1 MMQYATMIP
10 IEEPTVPASTRRL
23 PGARRLLAA
32 AASAAVVVI
41 CLQPIAA
48 EASSVP
54 ISGDHVTGIS
64 HTAFSVALSAEP
76 GSGWTYHLYAS
87 TTKSK
92 VYASNLSQALTAS
105 SKSASKILLSN
116 LSYTTAAYWW
126 RIQATN
132 GSVHRT
138 GPMHS
143 VGLRPST
150 PTSVSVHTAA
160 GRFPWLTWSSG
171 AATGFTVQTATNSTF
186 TSGLGSYSVR
196 YNARSFTPYV
206 VSKGTTYYY
215 RVRAVNNGT
224 ASSFAN
230 SSNTAVDPATRL
242 SVKAMT
248 YNILQLTAD
257 GTSESGNTVAPW
269 SQRRT
274 GAAKWIND
282 NSPDVVAI
290 EEGTPFLTGTHT
302 RQVDDLVSALG
313 GGYGLASTEVTYP
326 NAGWFRT
333 GDYILYNKSTTAP
346 VGSGGHFQI
355 SDFNNQP
362 KFAAYQIMR
371 NITTGAQFLFVSI
384 HATVGSGSTY
394 DQDREDE
401 IKTAISDINGYNSSN
416 GNLPVI
422 FAGDYNSH
430 PGTGHAFDGPG
441 IAMAAAHNADSE
453 AIAQSLVNNK
463 YNSAN
468 QYLTT
473 PPAFDQDIDHIYVPL
488 GLGVSTFKI
497 VIELSSGKLV
507 MPIPSDHN
515 ALMTTVAIPY

>member
-1 MMQYATMIP
+1 MPVSSRHAK
-10 IEEPTVPASTRRL
+10 S
-23 PGARRLLAA
+23 ARRLLAA
-32 AASAAVVVI
+32 MATAATMAI

-64 HTAFSVALSAEP
+64 HTAFSVALSPEP
-76 GSGWTYHLYAS
+76 GSGWTYNLYAS

-92 VYASNLSQALTAS
+92 VYASNLSQALKAS
-105 SKSASKILLSN
+105 SRSASKILLSN
-116 LSYTTAAYWW
+116 LSYTTAIYWW
-126 RIQATN
+126 RIQAVN

-138 GPMHS
+138 GPIRS

-150 PTSVSVHTAA
+150 PSSVSVHTQA
-160 GRFPWLTWSSG
+160 GRFPWLTWVSG

-186 TSGLGSYSVR
+186 TSGLGTYTVR

-224 ASSFAN
+224 ASSYAN
-230 SSNTAVDPATRL
+230 AASSAVDPATRL

-257 GTSESGNTVAPW
+257 GTQESGNTVAPW

-282 NSPDVVAI
+282 NSPDVVSI

-313 GGYGLASTEVTYP
+313 GTYGLASTEVTYP
-326 NAGWFRT
+326 NPGWFRT

-362 KFAAYQIMR
+362 KFAAYQIMQ
-371 NITTGAQFLFVSI
+371 NIATGAKFLYVCI
-384 HATVGSGSTY
+384 HATVGTGSTY
-394 DQDREDE
+394 DQDRETE
-401 IKTAISDINGYNSSN
+401 TKTAISDINTYNQNN

-422 FAGDYNSH
+422 FAGDFNSH

-468 QYLTT
+468 QYMYT

-507 MPIPSDHN
+507 APIPSDHN
-515 ALMTTVAIPY
+515 ALMSTVSIPY